1 MTSLP
6 PPILV
11 APILRRACLESN
23 RNPLL
28 ESHLCSLRTGS
39 LFVPWKQVSGTG
51 EGEAVFVLGSWY
63 PSPPPPCQAIA
74 RALATSPPQPGSVW
88 PGTSLLATGWG
99 ILLNWCEWIGQK

>member
-63 PSPPPPCQAIA
+63 PPPPAMSGHCPGLGNLASSAWQCLA
-74 RALATSPPQPGSVW
+74 RDFPTCHWVGHLA
-88 PGTSLLATGWG
+88 
-99 ILLNWCEWIGQK
+99 